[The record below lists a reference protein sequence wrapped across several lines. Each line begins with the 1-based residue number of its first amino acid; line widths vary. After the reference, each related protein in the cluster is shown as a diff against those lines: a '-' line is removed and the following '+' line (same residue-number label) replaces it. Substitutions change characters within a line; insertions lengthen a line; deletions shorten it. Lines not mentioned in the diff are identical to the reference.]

1 MDKCHRPIYK
11 MGPIFVFKVAV
22 WAEDLGLGLFAWVA
36 SECCQGVHFE
46 ELWPFLHIS
55 QDPSLQLWPVST
67 NCSSSHPGSG
77 SLAPAPPFRLVLL
90 SFFWDIS
97 SPWLLWSYKYKLQT
111 LIYLVSYFPIGSSFC
126 SFHSHY
132 LSRFLRWQPWCDHS
146 SSSAPMS
153 SAPAD
158 PLPAPES
165 SVAPSHLRYPAYA
178 CSLTTPL
185 PLLRLSGG

>member
-1 MDKCHRPIYK
+1 

-178 CSLTTPL
+178 CSLTTPF
-185 PLLRLSGG
+185 PC